1 MNTRHSAALAL
12 AEEVPVAL
20 VFNGITHAVMMAS
33 PTDLEDFALGFAL
46 TEGLLQTPSQLFG
59 VDTEVLA
66 QGIEVRLEV
75 AAQAEQALKEGALG
89 LATSA

>member
-33 PTDLEDFALGFAL
+33 PNDLEDFALGFAL

-59 VDTEVLA
+59 VDTEV
-66 QGIEVRLEV
+66 RR
-75 AAQAEQALKEGALG
+75 ALKCG
-89 LATSA
+89 LKWPRKPNKP